1 MSAMQPLKISDALR
15 WVCGVLCVLGGTLT
29 LSNAAE
35 IPARSAAAVPL
46 PGLSASPRSAADR
59 YPSPGGLVAD
69 LAPGESVSPPVP
81 AADAD
86 DRQSASNAPPA
97 PVVAAPQ
104 AEPRPVRDSLDAELV
119 YAVLVAEVAARRGNL
134 TMAFTHFLHA
144 AQLARDTKMAELA
157 VRAAIGAQDDAGAGR
172 AVALWL
178 ELAPESLG
186 AHQIA
191 ALLRIKA
198 GDREGAL
205 THLTRV
211 IRLAGADGESGYLLA
226 AGIVGRAASAPE
238 RVNLMRALVALDE
251 ANPDAQQALAV
262 VAAGSNEN
270 LVAAGAAR
278 RALELRPGWDTPRLF
293 LVKLLLSEGKRG
305 EAREQLE
312 AFVAATPEDQG
323 LRMLYAQFLVEE
335 KEFSSAREVFATL
348 LEARPK
354 APDVLFAAGVLSLEL
369 DDLDAARGYLTRLY
383 QAGERRDEASFYLG
397 QVEERAAQPEA
408 AIDWYGKTE
417 GENLLDAQI
426 RIAVLR
432 AKAGEVERAREIVQ
446 QLRDQVPED
455 APMLYLAEAEILDQ
469 IDREALVMQVYNTGL
484 AAFPDDA
491 DLLYGRAMYA
501 VKRNRLDLAE
511 PDLRRII
518 DRNPGHADALNA
530 LGYTLADRTDRY
542 QEALGYIE
550 RALKLKPDEPAILD
564 SVGWVNFKLG
574 NYDVALEFLTKALSA
589 MKDGEIAAHLGEVL
603 WAMGRQDE
611 AWAVWDAALKDHPD
625 HLYLQEVVG
634 RHRVTR
640 QEESP
645 Q

>member
-1 MSAMQPLKISDALR
+1 
-15 WVCGVLCVLGGTLT
+15 
-29 LSNAAE
+29 
-35 IPARSAAAVPL
+35 
-46 PGLSASPRSAADR
+46 
-59 YPSPGGLVAD
+59 
-69 LAPGESVSPPVP
+69 
-81 AADAD
+81 
-86 DRQSASNAPPA
+86 
-97 PVVAAPQ
+97 
-104 AEPRPVRDSLDAELV
+104 
-119 YAVLVAEVAARRGNL
+119 
-134 TMAFTHFLHA
+134 
-144 AQLARDTKMAELA
+144 
-157 VRAAIGAQDDAGAGR
+157 
-172 AVALWL
+172 
-178 ELAPESLG
+178 
-186 AHQIA
+186 
-191 ALLRIKA
+191 
-198 GDREGAL
+198 
-205 THLTRV
+205 
-211 IRLAGADGESGYLLA
+211 
-226 AGIVGRAASAPE
+226 
-238 RVNLMRALVALDE
+238 
-251 ANPDAQQALAV
+251 
-262 VAAGSNEN
+262 
-270 LVAAGAAR
+270 
-278 RALELRPGWDTPRLF
+278 
-293 LVKLLLSEGKRG
+293 
-305 EAREQLE
+305 
-312 AFVAATPEDQG
+312 
-323 LRMLYAQFLVEE
+323 
-335 KEFSSAREVFATL
+335 
-348 LEARPK
+348 
-354 APDVLFAAGVLSLEL
+354 
-369 DDLDAARGYLTRLY
+369 
-383 QAGERRDEASFYLG
+383 
-397 QVEERAAQPEA
+397 
-408 AIDWYGKTE
+408 
-417 GENLLDAQI
+417 
-426 RIAVLR
+426 LR